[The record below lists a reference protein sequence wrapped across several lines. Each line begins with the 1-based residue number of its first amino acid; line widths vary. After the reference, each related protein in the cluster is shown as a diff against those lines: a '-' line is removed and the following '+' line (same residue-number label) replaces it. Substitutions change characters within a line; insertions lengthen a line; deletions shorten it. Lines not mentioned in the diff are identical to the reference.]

1 MLWLVQT
8 TGVAVGEV
16 DGDAVGVGA
25 AVGLVDTPGS
35 EQEARIDVAA
45 ATATSPGAVLRIP
58 GYTGGRAKRGRTT
71 A

>member
-58 GYTGGRAKRGRTT
+58 GYTGGSAKRGRTT